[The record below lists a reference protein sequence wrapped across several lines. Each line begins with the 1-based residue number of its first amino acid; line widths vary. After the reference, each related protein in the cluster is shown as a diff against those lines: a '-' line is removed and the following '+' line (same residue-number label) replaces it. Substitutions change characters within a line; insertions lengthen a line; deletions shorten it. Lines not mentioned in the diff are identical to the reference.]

1 MKLKVGIHP
10 QAVTAPPR
18 AESRARGFFLPRFH
32 RRPPSAAGAA
42 RSAEAVIRSAGK
54 GTGDM
59 DFGSE
64 PRQVMRVPASPNLPP
79 EISIAASTVA
89 AGLDECRGV
98 CCRGPPGRLLPLHLC
113 RYGHRLSSECGHPSG
128 VEAQSPVHTIPQR
141 SRGADDHPRRSRER
155 APDRPLESLA
165 YLDDRRES
173 DFRRLPSRSGTAHG
187 SRVEIVETFNNRGAE
202 LWTLGQRLAERI
214 GSPLPGSRL
223 YAESL
228 STQIAI
234 HLLWNH
240 SSLTPPE
247 GAAAERL
254 TDLRLRRVVD
264 FIHASLGNEIS
275 LGELADL
282 AGLSPNYFLSAFRK
296 ATGKTPHRYLTEQRI
311 ARACELLHNP
321 HCSLVDVSLT
331 VGFSSQSHLTTV
343 FRRFMKTTPAAYR
356 EEILGLRLIRSPGAE
371 QSERGRPLP
380 ERPIRRTHADRKKR
394 ATVPVIS

>member
-1 MKLKVGIHP
+1 MD
-10 QAVTAPPR
+10 
-18 AESRARGFFLPRFH
+18 
-32 RRPPSAAGAA
+32 SA
-42 RSAEAVIRSAGK
+42 
-54 GTGDM
+54 
-59 DFGSE
+59 FE
-64 PRQVMRVPASPNLPP
+64 PRQVRQLPPAPNLPR

-89 AGLDECRGV
+89 AGWTNVRAFVVQGHLADFYRYTSSDTVIAFHLSAATRVEWKRRRRYTRFVSEAGSLTIIPGGAENALRTDRWSRWLLWMIDED
-98 CCRGPPGRLLPLHLC
+98 RL
-113 RYGHRLSSECGHPSG
+113 
-128 VEAQSPVHTIPQR
+128 Q
-141 SRGADDHPRRSRER
+141 
-155 APDRPLESLA
+155 SLA
-165 YLDDRRES
+165 EQEWS
-173 DFRRLPSRSGTAHG
+173 SCGEH
-187 SRVEIVETFNNRGAE
+187 VEILETFNNRGAE

-240 SSLTPPE
+240 SSLTRPE

-264 FIHASLGNEIS
+264 FIHASLGNELS

-356 EEILGLRLIRSPGAE
+356 EKVLGLRPDAGVLDRNNPKRDVVPDAADAD
-371 QSERGRPLP
+371 PP
-380 ERPIRRTHADRKKR
+380 DRRTVRKERMAK
-394 ATVPVIS
+394 